1 VVDEYIKDIQ
11 NQIFFMPVKITSTT
25 DPLAGKISPK
35 DLSKMK
41 NDFINEV
48 GIIPFNGR
56 KRAIKKFSV
65 ALTVDEIKELIAHY
79 EKKGGIDV
87 VQLNISINL
96 SPFEACN
103 GTNLSDSL
111 TVVVEAATWIKDYP
125 IYLAHNGLG
134 DFVCIPGFGDNSGV
148 KTGGGDS
155 PCCPAA
161 NP

>member
-1 VVDEYIKDIQ
+1 
-11 NQIFFMPVKITSTT
+11 MPVKISTTT
-25 DPLAGKISPK
+25 DPLAGMISIE
-35 DLSKMK
+35 DLTRMK

-48 GIIPFNGR
+48 GIVPFNGR

-65 ALTVDEIKELIAHY
+65 ALTVDELKELIEHY

-87 VQLNISINL
+87 IQLNLSVNL
-96 SPFEACN
+96 SPFVACN

-111 TVVVEAATWIKDYP
+111 TVLVEAATWIKNYP
-125 IYLAHNGLG
+125 IYLPHNRLG
-134 DFVCIPGFGDNSGV
+134 DLVCIPGFGDSSSL

-155 PCCPAA
+155 PCCPAS